1 MRFRLVVLALGTFAI
16 GTGSFVLAG
25 PLEGVARDLSV
36 SVGTAGNLVTVFAI
50 TYAVSS
56 PVLVTLVGS
65 AAPRRVLV
73 AAMAVFVL
81 GNAAAVAA
89 PTFGLL
95 VLCRILAACGAA
107 VFTPTALAVAA
118 GLASPQER
126 GRALSVVTGGITIS
140 FVIGIPLGSIIGA
153 YSGWRMTFVMVAVL
167 GVVALLGIRA
177 LLPDVE
183 SPPVVG
189 FRDRVDALGKP
200 AVVVALCLTTLGL
213 MGGFVVFTY
222 LGPLLA
228 RITGFGGAGVSGLL
242 FLFGVAAIFG
252 NSLGGYGADHYG
264 YSRLITVILILLSL
278 ALLGFSVLALLS
290 GSALAV
296 PGTLAVLALW
306 GVAGFAFVPL
316 QQYRVVQ
323 LAPQTRNVALS
334 LNASAIYLGQGAG
347 AGLGALALGYG
358 SLATLGWTGSPAS
371 WWRSQC
377 SYSPTGR
384 RDRMLRV
391 TCPSSRSRLRG
402 RLRIPTYGKAY
413 STVQCRHLSCVPA
426 KAGIQEGLNPSYVR
440 ILMTTYMPVAAWSA
454 VAPKGLTLMV
464 NCWFSAA
471 LFGTWRL

>member
-1 MRFRLVVLALGTFAI
+1 MRFRLIVLALGTFAI
-16 GTGSFVLAG
+16 GTGSFVFAG

-36 SVGTAGNLVTVFAI
+36 SVGAAGNLVTVFAV

-73 AAMAVFVL
+73 AAMAVFAL
-81 GNAAAVAA
+81 ANAAAVVA

-95 VLCRILAACGAA
+95 LLCRILAACGAA

-126 GRALSVVTGGITIS
+126 GRSLSVVTGGITIS

-167 GVVALLGIRA
+167 GVVALLGIRT
-177 LLPDVE
+177 LLPEVQG
-183 SPPVVG
+183 PPVVG
-189 FRDRVDALGKP
+189 FRDRVDILGRP

-222 LGPLLA
+222 VGPLLA
-228 RITGFGGAGVSGLL
+228 RITGFGGAGVSALL

-252 NSLGGYGADHYG
+252 NSLGGYGADRFG
-264 YSRLITVILILLSL
+264 YARLMKVILILLSL
-278 ALLGFSVLALLS
+278 ALLGFTVLVLLS

-296 PGTLAVLALW
+296 PATLAVLALW

-358 SLATLGWTGSPAS
+358 SLATLGWTGSTCVLVALAVILLTS
-371 WWRSQC
+371 RGK
-377 SYSPTGR
+377 SP
-384 RDRMLRV
+384 D
-391 TCPSSRSRLRG
+391 
-402 RLRIPTYGKAY
+402 
-413 STVQCRHLSCVPA
+413 
-426 KAGIQEGLNPSYVR
+426 
-440 ILMTTYMPVAAWSA
+440 VAAD
-454 VAPKGLTLMV
+454 G
-464 NCWFSAA
+464 
-471 LFGTWRL
+471 

>member
-1 MRFRLVVLALGTFAI
+1 VRFRLVVMALGTFAI

-25 PLEGVARDLSV
+25 PLEAVARDLSV
-36 SVGTAGNLVTVFAI
+36 PVGTAGNLVTVFAI

-65 AAPRRVLV
+65 TAPRRVLV

-95 VLCRILAACGAA
+95 VLCRIFAACGAA

-126 GRALSVVTGGITIS
+126 GRSLSIVTGGITIS
-140 FVIGIPLGSIIGA
+140 FVIGIPLGSIIGT

-167 GVVALLGIRA
+167 GVVALVGIRA

-183 SPPVVG
+183 GPPVVG
-189 FRDRVDALGKP
+189 FGDRVYALRRP
-200 AVVVALCLTTLGL
+200 AVLVVLCLTTLGL
-213 MGGFVVFTY
+213 MGGFIVFTY

-252 NSLGGYGADHYG
+252 NSLGGYGADRFAYA
-264 YSRLITVILILLSL
+264 RLMTVILILLSL
-278 ALLGFSVLALLS
+278 ALLGFSVLVMLS

-306 GVAGFAFVPL
+306 GIAGFAFVPL

-334 LNASAIYLGQGAG
+334 LNASAIYLGQGTG

-358 SLATLGWTGSPAS
+358 SLASLGWTGSI
-371 WWRSQC
+371 C
-377 SYSPTGR
+377 
-384 RDRMLRV
+384 
-391 TCPSSRSRLRG
+391 
-402 RLRIPTYGKAY
+402 
-413 STVQCRHLSCVPA
+413 
-426 KAGIQEGLNPSYVR
+426 
-440 ILMTTYMPVAAWSA
+440 IL
-454 VAPKGLTLMV
+454 
-464 NCWFSAA
+464 AA
-471 LFGTWRL
+471 LAVLFLTNREKRPNVEGETESV

>member
-1 MRFRLVVLALGTFAI
+1 VRFHLIVLALGTFAI

-118 GLASPQER
+118 SLASPQER
-126 GRALSVVTGGITIS
+126 GRSLSVVTGGITIS
-140 FVIGIPLGSIIGA
+140 FVIGIPLGSIIGTYA
-153 YSGWRMTFVMVAVL
+153 GWRMTFVMVAVL
-167 GVVALLGIRA
+167 GVIALLGIRA

-183 SPPVVG
+183 GPPVVG
-189 FRDRVDALGKP
+189 LRDRVDALGRP
-200 AVVVALCLTTLGL
+200 AILVALCLTTLGL
-213 MGGFVVFTY
+213 MGAFVVFTY
-222 LGPLLA
+222 IGPLLA

-252 NSLGGYGADHYG
+252 NSLGGHGADRFAYA
-264 YSRLITVILILLSL
+264 RLMTVVLILLSL
-278 ALLGFSVLALLS
+278 ALLGFSVLVLFS

-323 LAPQTRNVALS
+323 LAPRTRNVALS
-334 LNASAIYLGQGAG
+334 LNASAIYLGQGTG

-358 SLATLGWTGSPAS
+358 SLATLGWTGSI
-371 WWRSQC
+371 C
-377 SYSPTGR
+377 
-384 RDRMLRV
+384 
-391 TCPSSRSRLRG
+391 
-402 RLRIPTYGKAY
+402 
-413 STVQCRHLSCVPA
+413 
-426 KAGIQEGLNPSYVR
+426 
-440 ILMTTYMPVAAWSA
+440 IL
-454 VAPKGLTLMV
+454 
-464 NCWFSAA
+464 AA
-471 LFGTWRL
+471 LAVLLLTSREKRPDVESDLPFRS

>member
-1 MRFRLVVLALGTFAI
+1 
-16 GTGSFVLAG
+16 
-25 PLEGVARDLSV
+25 
-36 SVGTAGNLVTVFAI
+36 
-50 TYAVSS
+50 YAVSS

-81 GNAAAVAA
+81 GNTAAVAA

-126 GRALSVVTGGITIS
+126 GRSLSVVTGGITIS
-140 FVIGIPLGSIIGA
+140 FVIGIPLGSIIGT

-167 GVVALLGIRA
+167 GVIALLGIRA

-189 FRDRVDALGKP
+189 FRDRVDALGRP
-200 AVVVALCLTTLGL
+200 AVLIALCLTTLGL
-213 MGGFVVFTY
+213 MGAFVVFTY
-222 LGPLLA
+222 VGPLLA

-252 NSLGGYGADHYG
+252 NSLGGRGADRFAYA
-264 YSRLITVILILLSL
+264 RLMTVILILLSL
-278 ALLGFSVLALLS
+278 ALLGFSALVMLS
-290 GSALAV
+290 GSALAFG
-296 PGTLAVLALW
+296 GTLAVLALW
-306 GVAGFAFVPL
+306 GVAGFALVPL

-358 SLATLGWTGSPAS
+358 SLATLGWTGSL
-371 WWRSQC
+371 C
-377 SYSPTGR
+377 
-384 RDRMLRV
+384 
-391 TCPSSRSRLRG
+391 
-402 RLRIPTYGKAY
+402 
-413 STVQCRHLSCVPA
+413 
-426 KAGIQEGLNPSYVR
+426 
-440 ILMTTYMPVAAWSA
+440 IL
-454 VAPKGLTLMV
+454 
-464 NCWFSAA
+464 AA
-471 LFGTWRL
+471 LAVLLLTSREKRPDVEGDLPFQS